1 MISVIVPVY
10 NIEKYIGKCIQSVL
24 SQTYT
29 DFELLLIND
38 GSKDSSGEICSSWAK
53 IDARIRVISKEN
65 EGVSVARNLGIDSAK
80 GEFIFFLDGDDWI
93 SPECLE
99 KMLLRMTPEVDAV
112 ISEWDEPEDEGYD
125 SVLITKKK
133 QKEGLVSN
141 EEIWKDIY
149 ESFFYPKVLWGKLY
163 RKELWNNV
171 RLKKGT
177 IYSEDT
183 YAMLEV
189 FQNVRSLYSIQEP
202 LYNYLQRGSGISQK
216 LTTRIY
222 EDYIKTLDFK
232 YQIAQ
237 KTYPQFL
244 ELSGIEYIR
253 EAYILLEM
261 YSQEHEKEKALRL
274 IEKMKAVYRSTDIKQ
289 PIFSQKV
296 LMLPTGLMYCWIN
309 IRKHLKRV
317 SH

>member
-53 IDARIRVISKEN
+53 KDARIRVISKEN

-99 KMLLRMTPEVDAV
+99 KMLLRMTPEVDV
-112 ISEWDEPEDEGYD
+112 IISEWEEPEDEGYD

-163 RKELWNNV
+163 RKELWDNV
-171 RLKKGT
+171 RLKKGM

-261 YSQEHEKEKALRL
+261 YSQEHEKEKAFRL
-274 IEKMKAVYRSTDIKQ
+274 IEKMKAVYQSTDIKQ

>member
-10 NIEKYIGKCIQSVL
+10 NIEKYIGKCIQSVVN
-24 SQTYT
+24 QTYE

-38 GSKDSSGEICSSWAK
+38 GSKDSSGEICSAWAK
-53 IDARIRVISKEN
+53 KDRRIRLISKEN
-65 EGVSVARNLGIDSAK
+65 EGVSVARNLGITSAK
-80 GEFIFFLDGDDWI
+80 GDFLFFLDGDDWI
-93 SPECLE
+93 HPECLE
-99 KMLLRMTPEVDAV
+99 KMLHRMTPEVDVV
-112 ISEWDEPEDEGYD
+112 ISEWEEPEDEGYD
-125 SVLITKKK
+125 SILITKRKK
-133 QKEGLVSN
+133 LEGMVSK

-149 ESFFYPKVLWGKLY
+149 DSLFYPKVLWGKLY
-163 RKELWNNV
+163 RKELWNDV
-171 RLKKGT
+171 RLKKGM

-189 FQNVRSLYSIQEP
+189 FQKVRNLYSIREP
-202 LYNYLQRGSGISQK
+202 LYYYLQRSSGISQK

-222 EDYIKTLDFK
+222 EDFLKTLDFK
-232 YQIAQ
+232 YETA
-237 KTYPQFL
+237 KNCYPQFL
-244 ELSGIEYIR
+244 ETAGIEYIR

-261 YSQEHEKEKALRL
+261 YSQENDKSNTLRV
-274 IEKMKAVYRSTDIKQ
+274 IEKMKAVYQNTNIKQ

-296 LMLPTGLMYCWIN
+296 LMLPTKLMYCWIN

>member
-1 MISVIVPVY
+1 M
-10 NIEKYIGKCIQSVL
+10 K
-24 SQTYT
+24 
-29 DFELLLIND
+29 
-38 GSKDSSGEICSSWAK
+38 AK
-53 IDARIRVISKEN
+53 KEDRIRVISKEN

-99 KMLLRMTPEVDAV
+99 KMLLRMTPEVDVV
-112 ISEWDEPEDEGYD
+112 ISEWEEPEDEGYD

-261 YSQEHEKEKALRL
+261 YSQEHEKEKAFRL
-274 IEKMKAVYRSTDIKQ
+274 IEKMKAVYQRTDIKQ

>member
-53 IDARIRVISKEN
+53 KDARIRVISKEN

-171 RLKKGT
+171 RLKKGM

-261 YSQEHEKEKALRL
+261 YSQEHEKEKAFRL
-274 IEKMKAVYRSTDIKQ
+274 IEKMKAVYQRTDIKQ